1 MDLKEIE
8 IAKEEYIDYLN
19 VNNYSK
25 RTIINYTLAINKFK
39 NYLESI
45 KAEVIDPDNINELL
59 EDYKKYLKNTNNYTD
74 STINQYITNLLTFL
88 NRNGLATKVSRIKE
102 EKITQIKYLTPEEI
116 ETAIATIDIIKKD
129 KEVAKQFKAI
139 ICLMFYSGARVS
151 EIEKLNRNDIAKD
164 NTSAYVI
171 LKGKGNKTIRQPITT
186 KVYDML
192 QDILKDRDNK
202 EPNAPLFLNQYNKRL
217 KVRDIQRTIK
227 RIAIATD
234 KAITEDKGIAPEP
247 PIADRLTPHALRHSY
262 AIYLLMN
269 KNRPINEVKG
279 LLRHESITTTEKY
292 LKLSN
297 KDLRNTYNDIFN

>member
-1 MDLKEIE
+1 MDLKEME
-8 IAKEEYIDYLN
+8 IAKEDYIDYLKI
-19 VNNYSK
+19 NNYSN
-25 RTIINYTLAINKFK
+25 RTITNYTLAINKFK

-45 KAEVIDPDNINELL
+45 KAEVIDPNNINKIL
-59 EDYKKYLKNTNNYTD
+59 EDYKKYLKNTANYRD

-88 NRNGLATKVSRIKE
+88 NKQGLATKVVRIKE

-116 ETAIATIDIIKKD
+116 EKAIDTVNIVKKD
-129 KEVAKQFKAI
+129 TAVAKQFKAI

-151 EIEKLNRNDIAKD
+151 EIEKLNINDIAKD

-186 KVYDML
+186 KVYNML
-192 QDILKDRDNK
+192 QEIIKDRDVK
-202 EPNAPLFLNQYNKRL
+202 EPNAPLFINQYNKRL

-227 RIAIATD
+227 KVAIATD
-234 KAITEDKGIAPEP
+234 KAIAEDKGITPEP